1 MKNILRIFKNDL
13 ISVGK
18 NLIVFIV
25 IIGICIL
32 PALYAWFNIAA
43 NWDPYSN
50 TDGISFAVCNLDKGY
65 SYSAISINAGDEIV
79 DNLKS
84 NDKMGWTFVSEK
96 EAKEGVDNGTYDAA
110 VIIPAK
116 FSECLFSVTTGKF
129 EQANLQYYINEK
141 KNAIAPKITDKGIE
155 AIEESVNS
163 TYVST
168 ITKYIATALNLT
180 NDSLNKNK
188 DETTANIKKTLETA
202 KKDVDTFKTTVD
214 VFISTLDTISDIIS
228 TNKEMLPTIQQ
239 KLADAGV
246 LTSNVK
252 TSIMNTQN
260 SALQVS
266 NSLEG
271 IIESVQSFAD
281 DLSVQADSAFA
292 EAEAKGASA
301 ADKLRNVTAVNDRI
315 ISVNNRIITMLT
327 NIQNSLGI
335 DCSPVIT
342 KFNEANTR
350 QNDIKNSINSA
361 ADVLEKTG
369 KLPAETKAK
378 IQSLINQS
386 KIDTQSVRSSFSGIK
401 TNIDT
406 AINKSYAA
414 LDNVYN
420 ILMNLSGNVPELNT
434 TFDTASNTVSSLKTT
449 FNGLKT
455 FMDDVKTK
463 IDGFSETIDGI
474 LNNDNLINIITPIIE
489 NPTALGN
496 FVSSPV
502 TVQKHRIYPIEN
514 YGSGMTPFYTS
525 LGFWVGGV
533 ILIAVMKTDLTK
545 AELKRLKKPRS
556 TQLYFGRY
564 LIYFLLGQIQAWIIA
579 LGDLFFLK
587 VQCADPV
594 LFVAGC
600 LISSFVYTL
609 IIYSLT
615 ITFSVIGKAL
625 AVIIL
630 VIQIAGSGG
639 TFPVEVLP
647 APFQAVSPYLPFKYG
662 INALREAIAGPDINA
677 YLSNI
682 SILLAFTL
690 FALVLGL
697 ILRKPCIKII
707 SFFNKRVEQS
717 DIIV

>member
-1 MKNILRIFKNDL
+1 MKNILTIFKNDL
-13 ISVGK
+13 LNVGK

-43 NWDPYSN
+43 NWEPYSN
-50 TDGISFAVCNLDKGY
+50 TKGISFAVCNLDKGY

-79 DNLKS
+79 ENLKS

-96 EAKEGVDNGTYDAA
+96 EAKEGVNNGTYYAA

-116 FSECLFSVTTGKF
+116 FSECLFSITTGKF
-129 EQANLQYYINEK
+129 QQADLQYYINEK
-141 KNAIAPKITDKGIE
+141 PNAIAPKITDKGIE
-155 AIEESVNS
+155 TIEESVNS

-180 NDSLNKNK
+180 SDTLSKNK
-188 DETTANIKKTLETA
+188 DQTTESIKNTLDNA
-202 KKDVDTFKTTVD
+202 KKDIDTFKTTVD
-214 VFISTLDTISDIIS
+214 VFTSTLDTINQIIS
-228 TNKEMLPTIQQ
+228 SNKEMLPTIQQ

-246 LTSNVK
+246 FTSNVK

-260 SALQVS
+260 SAMQVS

-271 IIESVQSFAD
+271 IIDSVQSFAD

-301 ADKLRNVTAVNDRI
+301 AGKVRDLTLINDRI
-315 ISVNNRIITMLT
+315 ISVNNRIITILT

-335 DCSPVIT
+335 DCSSIIE
-342 KFNEANTR
+342 KFNNANIR
-350 QNDIKNSINSA
+350 QNDIKNAVNSA
-361 ADVLEKTG
+361 ADTLEKTG
-369 KLPAETKAK
+369 KFPAEAKAK
-378 IQSLINQS
+378 IVSLINQA
-386 KIDTQSVRSSFSGIK
+386 KNDTQSVRSSFSGIK
-401 TNIDT
+401 VNIDT

-420 ILMNLSGNVPELNT
+420 ILMNLSGDVPELNT
-434 TFDTASNTVSSLKTT
+434 TFDTATSTVSSLKTT
-449 FNGLKT
+449 FTGLKT
-455 FMDDVKTK
+455 FMDNVKTK
-463 IDGFSETIDGI
+463 IDNFSKTIDSI
-474 LNNDNLINIITPIIE
+474 INNDTLINIITPIIE

-502 TVQKHRIYPIEN
+502 TVQKHRLYPIEN
-514 YGSGMTPFYTS
+514 YGSAMTPFYSS
-525 LGFWVGGV
+525 LAFRVGGV
-533 ILIAVMKTDLTK
+533 VLVAVMKTDLTK
-545 AELKRLKKPRS
+545 AELKRLKKPKS
-556 TQLYFGRY
+556 SQLYFGRY

-594 LFVAGC
+594 LFISSC

-625 AVIIL
+625 SVIIL

-647 APFQAVSPYLPFKYG
+647 GPFQAVSPYLPFKYG
-662 INALREAIAGPDINA
+662 INALRESIAGVDINA
-677 YLSNI
+677 YLYNTG
-682 SILLAFTL
+682 ILLSFIL

-697 ILRKPCIKII
+697 ILRKPCIKVI